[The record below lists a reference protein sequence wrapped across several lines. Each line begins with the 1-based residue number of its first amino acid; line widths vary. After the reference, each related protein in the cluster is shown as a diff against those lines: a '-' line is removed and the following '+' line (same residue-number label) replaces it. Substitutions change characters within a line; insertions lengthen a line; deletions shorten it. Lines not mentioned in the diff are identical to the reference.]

1 MAGREYET
9 LLKMRGEVFRMMDTF
24 CGDVV
29 YCENPKFQ
37 AGLQLCD
44 PQKDDRF
51 CPYRSVYRQLE
62 RLLKDQTV
70 RIERARAE
78 EEALKGIYER
88 LAERACE
95 QSPQRLNTISRT
107 SRAHF

>member
-1 MAGREYET
+1 MGREYET
-9 LLKMRGEVFRMMDTF
+9 LLKMRGEVLQMMDTF

-29 YCENPKFQ
+29 YCSAPKFQ

-44 PQKDDRF
+44 PEKDDRF

-70 RIERARAE
+70 RIERVKAE

-88 LAERACE
+88 LAERSL
-95 QSPQRLNTISRT
+95 QKSPQRLKTISRT
-107 SRAHF
+107 S